1 MSALHLLL
9 PKPHASLHF
18 SIRIRGFQKFIFRSL
33 WKLYVMRLPI
43 IKHLN
48 EFIKNNDEDYL
59 NEAIQ
64 VIEDLADAKGI
75 KDEELEVMG
84 ELLSN
89 MYGALEVRKLIADD
103 GMSDKDAL
111 NAFMKR
117 VVGSIEK

>member
-1 MSALHLLL
+1 
-9 PKPHASLHF
+9 
-18 SIRIRGFQKFIFRSL
+18 
-33 WKLYVMRLPI
+33 MRLPV

-48 EFIKNNDEDYL
+48 EFVKENDEDYI

-64 VIEDLADAKGI
+64 VLENLAEAKGI
-75 KDEELEVMG
+75 KDEELDVMG

-89 MYGALEVRKLIADD
+89 MYGALEVRKLIEEE

-117 VVGSIEK
+117 VTGSIDK